1 MQKLQMSERHR
12 HCHRQSQTSHLFC
25 FLFCFLMMM
34 VWTYLFMNAPMHT
47 SHAWDQLEQPFRYVA
62 VIAES

>member
-12 HCHRQSQTSHLFC
+12 HCHRQSQTSQKFC
-25 FLFCFLMMM
+25 FLIVM

-47 SHAWDQLEQPFRYVA
+47 SHAWDQLEQPFRCVA
-62 VIAES
+62 VIADS